1 MYRFLTLL
9 IITFS
14 INTSSRSYIDY
25 ESPYH
30 PVVGKSGM
38 VVSQNYLSSDIGIEI
53 LNIGGN
59 AVDAAVAV
67 GFSLAITLPRAG
79 NLGGGGFM
87 LVYIKE
93 KNEIFYID
101 YRSKSP
107 LNSNLENIFNIKD
120 DSGKNYET
128 VPKNFDSKK
137 YDLVDTGY
145 KASAVPGTVAGLL
158 EAHSRFGKL
167 KLKDILEPVIK
178 QAKQGIVVS
187 YDLSKAIESTP
198 RLANDPESKKIYFD
212 NDIPIQQYSLLKLP
226 DLANTLNLISKHGR
240 DGFYKGETAKK
251 IVEAMQ
257 KNNGLM
263 SLNDFSD
270 YKAYIKKPI
279 STEYRGNKVY
289 TAGPPSGGGITLLT
303 ALNILS
309 YFDLAKYK
317 SNSVMTYHLFSEA
330 LRRGHNNRSSE
341 VGDPLYYDVPTS
353 ELLSEKRT
361 KELVKSIS
369 LKRSTKTSVIKPI
382 NILNESRDT
391 THYSIIDSYGNAV
404 SNTYTLGA
412 SFGSGVT
419 IPGTGVLMNNQ
430 MNNLM
435 YRSGDVEKEGRGV
448 SPGNRFKPGKRPMS
462 TMAPV
467 MIFNKKDELTLITGS
482 PGGSYIPG
490 AILRVITGVI
500 DFNLNIGDATML
512 PRVHKDW
519 PYEGIDYEKTLSSDI
534 VKSLNKLGHKT
545 SLNKTMGSTQSV
557 HIVDGIKYGYSDL
570 RRPNASVAVQLD

>member
-212 NDIPIQQYSLLKLP
+212 NDTPIQQYSLLKLP
-226 DLANTLNLISKHGR
+226 DLANTLTLISKHGR

>member
-226 DLANTLNLISKHGR
+226 DLANTLTLISKHGR

-570 RRPNASVAVQLD
+570 RRPNASVAVQIN

>member
-212 NDIPIQQYSLLKLP
+212 NDTPIQQYSLLKLP
-226 DLANTLNLISKHGR
+226 DLANTLTLISKHGK

-279 STEYRGNKVY
+279 STEYRSNKVY